1 MSRVVVVGTGYVGLT
16 LSVCM
21 AHLGHRVTGAEID
34 VNKVERLSAGRSTI
48 EEPGLEQLL
57 VSGLE
62 SGQLDFSSDVAGAC
76 STADVVFMCLPTP
89 SMSDGSADVRIL
101 HDVICSIRHV
111 LRPGAVVV
119 NKSTVPVG
127 TADEVEALLDRD
139 DIAVVSNPEFLREG
153 SAVAD
158 FLTPDRIV
166 VGSSNHVAAETV
178 ANLYASLGAPVS
190 FMDARSAEMLKYAAN
205 AMLALRLSFVNQI
218 AEICDRSGAD
228 IDAVIDGL
236 GSDPRIG
243 PNHLQPGPG
252 WGGSCF
258 PKDTRALLH
267 HGERVGAPATLVEEA
282 VRQNDRWISSIASSI
297 LASVEHDSDVRIAL
311 WGLTFKP
318 HTDDLRESPALRI
331 ARLLLEAGAV
341 VLAHDPTVS
350 SPVEGHPEIGIVT
363 SPIEAARDAHVV
375 VVLTHW
381 PEYSDIDLEKV
392 SEVMAG
398 RQIFDTRAAL
408 DRLAVENAGLAYRR
422 HGKAFNG
429 EAALALMAAQ
439 DQRFGPALTE
449 SAAPVTTTELVTS
462 HDSQGVVRQ

>member
-21 AHLGHRVTGAEID
+21 ARLGHRVTGAEID
-34 VNKVERLSAGRSTI
+34 VGKVEQLSAGRSTI

-76 STADVVFMCLPTP
+76 SSAEVVFMCLPTP
-89 SMSDGSADVRIL
+89 SMTDGSADVRIL
-101 HDVICSIRHV
+101 HDVIGGIRHV

-127 TADEVEALLDRD
+127 TADEVAALLDRD

-166 VGSSNHVAAETV
+166 VGSPNQEAADTV
-178 ANLYASLGAPVS
+178 ARLYATLGAPVS
-190 FMDARSAEMLKYAAN
+190 LMDTRSAEMLKYAAN

-282 VRQNDRWISSIASSI
+282 VRQNDRWISWVASSI
-297 LASVEHDSDVRIAL
+297 LAAVETDSVARIAL

-331 ARLLLEAGAV
+331 ARLLVDAGATV
-341 VLAHDPTVS
+341 CAHDPTVT
-350 SPVEGHPEIGIVT
+350 SPIDGHPEIGIVT
-363 SPIEAARDAHVV
+363 SPIEAARDADVV

-381 PEYSDIDLEKV
+381 PEYCDVDLEKV

-398 RQIFDTRAAL
+398 RHFFDTRASI
-408 DRLAVENAGLAYRR
+408 DRLQAEAVGLVYRR
-422 HGKAFNG
+422 PGKTPAR
-429 EAALALMAAQ
+429 EAPLSSVAIGHQCSDLPSAGY
-439 DQRFGPALTE
+439 GPA
-449 SAAPVTTTELVTS
+449 VTTTDTVTS
-462 HDSQGVVRQ
+462 HAMPRGLRS